1 MEKNMFGNYQS
12 ESLKELGLALAK
24 AQGDMAMAGMHADNP
39 FFKSKYATFS
49 MLVKA
54 SRPSLSKNG
63 LSVIQRVVNENDIPF
78 LGTMLLHASGE
89 WIESRIK
96 IAPIKTD
103 PQSLGSCLSYLKRY
117 AYTALVGVICDDE
130 DDDAE
135 SAMKEYRAPRTEY
148 KQVNDELISEDQYN
162 DLFYQLS
169 GFPEILVQVLE
180 GLRIRDLR
188 EMPRER
194 YRKSL
199 NRILELKA
207 AKVKPQ

>member
-1 MEKNMFGNYQS
+1 MLDNYQS
-12 ESLKELGLALAK
+12 ESLKELGVALAK
-24 AQGDMAMAGMHADNP
+24 AQGEMAMAGMHADNP
-39 FFKSKYATFS
+39 FFKSKYATFA

-54 SRPSLSKNG
+54 SRPSLSNNG
-63 LSVIQRVVNENDIPF
+63 LSIIQRVVTCNDVPY

-96 IAPIKTD
+96 ISPLKTD
-103 PQSLGSCLSYLKRY
+103 PQSFGSCLSYLKRY
-117 AYTALVGVICDDE
+117 AYAALVGVICDDE

-135 SAMKEYRAPRTEY
+135 GAMREYRAPRPEY
-148 KQVNDELISEDQYN
+148 KQGNDELISDDQYN
-162 DLFYQLS
+162 DLAYQLN
-169 GFPEILVQVLE
+169 GFPDILQQVLE

-199 NRILELKA
+199 NRIIELKA
-207 AKVKPQ
+207 AKIKPQ